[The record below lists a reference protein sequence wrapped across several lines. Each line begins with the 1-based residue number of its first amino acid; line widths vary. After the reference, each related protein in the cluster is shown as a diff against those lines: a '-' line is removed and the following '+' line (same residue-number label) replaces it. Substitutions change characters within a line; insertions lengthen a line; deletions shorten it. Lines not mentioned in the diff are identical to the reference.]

1 MAKFNKEIA
10 SNENV
15 EFIHVSLDRN
25 EESALEWAKKENF
38 PWLHV
43 MKENIAKAGLVKF
56 KTENFVPFYCFVDKD
71 GKVLAKGSHASFE
84 KAKEVAE

>member
-25 EESALEWAKKENF
+25 EVSALEWAKKENF

-43 MKENIAKAGLVKF
+43 MNKDIAKADLVKF
-56 KTENFVPFYCFVDKD
+56 KTENFVPFYCFIDKD